1 VCAGAK
7 LRTKKGM
14 KAVADELADRAGN
27 SGIDALAGL
36 LECLVRIFLIKQI
49 MTQNG
54 VPSGLF
60 NLTDDG

>member
-1 VCAGAK
+1 
-7 LRTKKGM
+7 M
-14 KAVADELADRAGN
+14 KAVADELAEQAGN
-27 SGIDALAGL
+27 SGIDVLAGL

-60 NLTDDG
+60 NMTDDG